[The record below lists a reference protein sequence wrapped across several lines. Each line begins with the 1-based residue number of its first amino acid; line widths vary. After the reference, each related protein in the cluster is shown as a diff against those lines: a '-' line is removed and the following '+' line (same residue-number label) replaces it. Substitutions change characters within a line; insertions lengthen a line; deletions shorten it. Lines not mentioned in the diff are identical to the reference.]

1 MTEHYKRRFEK
12 AFYTLTGFF
21 LNMEYDLELKRV
33 VNIINKNNAKIVC
46 IQLAD
51 GLKPQA
57 SYIQRAINNKTKA
70 QVLIWAGSCFGAC
83 DIPTQLKNKVDLLIQ
98 FGHSEWK

>member
-1 MTEHYKRRFEK
+1 MD
-12 AFYTLTGFF
+12 
-21 LNMEYDLELKRV
+21 YDLELDKVVREIKRQ
-33 VNIINKNNAKIVC
+33 KAKRVC

-51 GLKPQA
+51 GLKPMA
-57 SYIQRAINNKTKA
+57 DKIQKQIEQKTNV

-83 DIPTQLKNKVDLLIQ
+83 DILTQLKNKVDMLIQ